1 MLGRLEM
8 DVDEC
13 ISAYSDLMKTVFNEK
28 LSRLPISSTG
38 RVKAQFN
45 SKKLQN
51 AIEGAVACH
60 GASKSELFNDRNRR
74 GCRV

>member
-13 ISAYSDLMKTVFNEK
+13 ISAYSDLMKTVFDEK
-28 LSRLPISSTG
+28 SSRLPINWTG
-38 RVKAQFN
+38 RVKAQFD
-45 SKKLQN
+45 SKKLKT

-60 GASKSELFNDRNRR
+60 GISKSDLFNDGNHR

>member
-13 ISAYSDLMKTVFNEK
+13 ISAYTDLMKTVFDEK
-28 LSRLPISSTG
+28 SSWLPMSWTG
-38 RVKAQFN
+38 MVKAQFD
-45 SKKLQN
+45 SKKLKN
-51 AIEGAVACH
+51 AIDEAVASH
-60 GASKSELFNDRNRR
+60 GASKSDLFNGGNHR